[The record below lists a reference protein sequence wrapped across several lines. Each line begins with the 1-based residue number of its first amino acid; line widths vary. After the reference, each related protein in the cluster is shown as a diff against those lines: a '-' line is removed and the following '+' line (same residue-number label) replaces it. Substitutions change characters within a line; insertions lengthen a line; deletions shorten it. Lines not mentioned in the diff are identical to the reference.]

1 MPRRKHADI
10 VRARNLQKHLKTG
23 PSKGQ
28 KRKDPPVETVETDS
42 SDAENY
48 CPPPRKRVATGKHA
62 QANSQGKPHQSSPKA
77 ETSSSRAGSSEPDLF
92 SISLPGD
99 EDGTVPLYESCD
111 EIRRKIE
118 GHLQRTKTTKAAF
131 LRDIARAAFPHSE
144 PPIKIQSKQL
154 ADFMSLEGA
163 TSGNA
168 NRVYYAS
175 YVYFEKKRLSEREE
189 KSKHRLRMEKE
200 WKLQGGI
207 SRKQNG
213 YVWSWAPRDC
223 VVFEDD
229 LGKVHRERW

>member
-10 VRARNLQKHLKTG
+10 VRARNLHKHLKTG
-23 PSKGQ
+23 PSNSSTHPTPKITVLRL
-28 KRKDPPVETVETDS
+28 RK
-42 SDAENY
+42 
-48 CPPPRKRVATGKHA
+48 KVATER
-62 QANSQGKPHQSSPKA
+62 QARAADTGGKPQESSSKA

-92 SISLPGD
+92 SISLSGD

-111 EIRRKIE
+111 EIRQKIKD
-118 GHLQRTKTTKAAF
+118 HLQSTKTTKASF
-131 LRDIARAAFPHSE
+131 LRDIARAAFPHSD

-154 ADFMSLEGA
+154 ADFLSLEGA

-175 YVYFEKKRLSEREE
+175 YVYFEKKRLSEGGE
-189 KSKHRLRMEKE
+189 KSEHRLRMEKE

-213 YVWSWAPRDC
+213 YVWSWAPKDC

-229 LGKVHRERW
+229 LGKTHRERW